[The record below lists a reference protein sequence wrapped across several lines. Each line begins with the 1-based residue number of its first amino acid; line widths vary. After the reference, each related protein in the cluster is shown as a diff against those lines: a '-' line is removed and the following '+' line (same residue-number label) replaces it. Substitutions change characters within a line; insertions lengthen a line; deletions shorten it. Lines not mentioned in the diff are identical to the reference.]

1 MENILDMLH
10 LGGENSRTPDR
21 NTVPLYSCVSK
32 NLHHENSS
40 RNINRGKILFPFALS
55 TVPCTYQGLESNE
68 MIPPQE
74 RERKWKDHKKSLF
87 LKAMNCSHLVLL
99 QNLAQLW
106 TQRKHSWRWWDWDP
120 TLHIT
125 SLFSFWLSDP
135 QHHIS
140 MWSSVFLLS
149 SIWKHNLA
157 RFSK

>member
-1 MENILDMLH
+1 MLH

-32 NLHHENSS
+32 DLHHENSS

-87 LKAMNCSHLVLL
+87 LKAMNCRVIWFFSKTLPSSGLKGNTREDDEIETLL
-99 QNLAQLW
+99 SISLRSTSDSQILN
-106 TQRKHSWRWWDWDP
+106 T
-120 TLHIT
+120 T
-125 SLFSFWLSDP
+125 SLRDP
-135 QHHIS
+135 RYFYSPASGNTI
-140 MWSSVFLLS
+140 
-149 SIWKHNLA
+149 
-157 RFSK
+157 